1 VPGYLAKQDELKTKG
16 VAEVIVFCVND
27 GAVMTGWAEELG
39 VKDSMISCYGDPGS
53 EVTQALGLVLKD
65 KGPMAVLGNHRCKR
79 FSMLIEDGIVKSV
92 NVAAS
97 KDDPAGD
104 AKPDISLVE
113 KILEDCDKLAA
124 SKGPKPPKVKSGD
137 AVQRWSWTKAF
148 HPRRWRSR
156 TFVKAR
162 RWFWLGCLARS
173 HPPDPQ
179 SRSLATWQSKKN

>member
-1 VPGYLAKQDELKTKG
+1 MPGYLAKQDELKAKG
-16 VAEVIVFCVND
+16 IAQVIVFCVND
-27 GAVMTGWAEELG
+27 GAVMTAWAEELG
-39 VKDSMISCYGDPGS
+39 IKGSMISCFGDPQS

-65 KGPMAVLGNHRCKR
+65 KGPMGVLGNQRCKR

-104 AKPDISLVE
+104 EKPDVSLVD

-137 AVQRWSWTKAF
+137 AIPEVELDKGFPPEKVALKDLCQGKKVVLVGLPGAF
-148 HPRRWRSR
+148 TP
-156 TFVKAR
+156 T
-162 RWFWLGCLARS
+162 
-173 HPPDPQ
+173 
-179 SRSLATWQSKKN
+179 

>member
-1 VPGYLAKQDELKTKG
+1 LAKQDELKAKG

-39 VKDSMISCYGDPGS
+39 VKDSMISFFGDPGS

-104 AKPDISLVE
+104 EKPDVSLVE

-124 SKGPKPPKVKSGD
+124 SKGPKPPKVKSDD
-137 AVQRWSWTKAF
+137 AIPDVELDKGFPPEKVALKDFCKGKKVVLVGLPGAF
-148 HPRRWRSR
+148 TP
-156 TFVKAR
+156 T
-162 RWFWLGCLARS
+162 
-173 HPPDPQ
+173 
-179 SRSLATWQSKKN
+179 